1 MYFKNTELRLCNLK
15 IANMRDNI
23 IITVPITLRVDYST
37 TAHQDGSFFIPN
49 ERYYFMPTNIKQ
61 PTTIEQ
67 QIEQLKSRGMIIN
80 DESDIHRWLS
90 TVGYYRLSGYWWMYE
105 ERYPVCVTREH
116 KFKKD
121 TSWDQIKHTYIFDQ
135 KFRRLISTGIEKIE
149 VAVKASWAQYLATH
163 YNTSHPHEDSS
174 IFYKQVCEPST
185 IKGVSTSFDLL
196 VQAYQNSKERFA
208 LHYKTKY
215 PTINT
220 PPIWVSSLLLTLGEL
235 LNWMKGIK
243 KRPDKK
249 AIFANFPFDYK
260 PMQSVLNNLRWVRNV
275 CAHNGR
281 LWNKRTPF
289 VFVPIKDI
297 DSRLIKSS
305 SNNNELDS
313 KIYNTIIAMAEIL
326 KTIDPDY
333 PFIYFIKDLI
343 IHSKYINPKLMG
355 FPDDWEVIPEW
366 KNPSPLPRHVIAKK
380 EKRNKRRSKRK

>member
-1 MYFKNTELRLCNLK
+1 
-15 IANMRDNI
+15 MRDNI
-23 IITVPITLRVDYST
+23 IVTVPITLRVDYST
-37 TAHQDGSFFIPN
+37 AAHQDGSFFIPN

-67 QIEQLKSRGMIIN
+67 QIEQLKSRGMVIN
-80 DESDIHRWLS
+80 EESDIHRWIS

-105 ERYPVCVTREH
+105 ERYPLCAPRNH
-116 KFKKD
+116 KFKEN
-121 TSWDQIKHTYIFDQ
+121 TSWEQVKHTYIFDQ

-163 YNTSHPHEDSS
+163 YNTSHPHEDPS
-174 IFYKQVCEPST
+174 IFQKNVCEPST

-196 VQAYQNSKERFA
+196 VQAYQKSKERFA

-235 LNWMKGIK
+235 LNWMNGIK
-243 KRPDKK
+243 KRHDKR

-305 SNNNELDS
+305 SNSNELDS

-355 FPDDWEVIPEW
+355 FPDNWEVLPEW

>member
-1 MYFKNTELRLCNLK
+1 
-15 IANMRDNI
+15 MRDNI
-23 IITVPITLRVDYST
+23 IVTVPITLRVDYST

-67 QIEQLKSRGMIIN
+67 QIEQLKCRGMIIN
-80 DESDIHRWLS
+80 DESDIYRWLS

-105 ERYPVCVTREH
+105 ERYPSCTPRNH
-116 KFKKD
+116 KFKEN
-121 TSWDQIKHTYIFDQ
+121 TSWDQVKHTYIFDQ

-174 IFYKQVCEPST
+174 IFKKEVCEKST
-185 IKGVSTSFDLL
+185 IQGEKTSFDLL
-196 VQAYQNSKERFA
+196 VQAYQKSKEPFA
-208 LHYKTKY
+208 IHYKTKY
-215 PTINT
+215 SAINT

-235 LNWMKGIK
+235 LNWLDGIK
-243 KRPDKK
+243 ERQDKK
-249 AIFANFPFDYK
+249 AIFSNFPFDYI

-289 VFVPIKDI
+289 VFIPIKSI
-297 DSRLIKSS
+297 EPHLIKSR
-305 SNNNELDS
+305 SNSKKLDS

-326 KTIDPDY
+326 KSIDPDY
-333 PFIYFIKDLI
+333 PFTYFIKDLI

-355 FPDDWEVIPEW
+355 FPDDWEKLSEW
-366 KNPSPLPRHVIAKK
+366 KSPSPLPRHVIAKK

>member
-1 MYFKNTELRLCNLK
+1 MK
-15 IANMRDNI
+15 IANVRDNI
-23 IITVPITLRVDYST
+23 IVTVPITLRVDYST

-80 DESDIHRWLS
+80 DESAIYRWLS

-105 ERYPVCVTREH
+105 ERYPECVPRKH

-121 TSWDQIKHTYIFDQ
+121 TSWDQVKHTYIFDQ

-174 IFYKQVCEPST
+174 IFHKQVCEPST
-185 IKGVSTSFDLL
+185 IKGISTSFDLL

-355 FPDDWEVIPEW
+355 FPDDWEVLPEW

>member
-1 MYFKNTELRLCNLK
+1 
-15 IANMRDNI
+15 MRDNI
-23 IITVPITLRVDYST
+23 IVTVPITLRVDYST

-80 DESDIHRWLS
+80 DESDIHRWIS

-105 ERYPVCVTREH
+105 ERYPSCAPRNH
-116 KFKKD
+116 KFKEN
-121 TSWDQIKHTYIFDQ
+121 TSWEQVKHTYIFDQ

-163 YNTSHPHEDSS
+163 YNTSHPHEDPS
-174 IFYKQVCEPST
+174 IFQKKVCEPST
-185 IKGVSTSFDLL
+185 IKGISTSFDLL
-196 VQAYQNSKERFA
+196 VQAYQKSKERFA

-215 PTINT
+215 PAINT

-235 LNWMKGIK
+235 LNWLKGIK
-243 KRPDKK
+243 KRHDKR

-305 SNNNELDS
+305 SNSNELDS

-355 FPDDWEVIPEW
+355 FPDDWEVLPEW
-366 KNPSPLPRHVIAKK
+366 KSPSPLPRHVIAKK

>member
-1 MYFKNTELRLCNLK
+1 
-15 IANMRDNI
+15 MRDNI
-23 IITVPITLRVDYST
+23 IVTVPITLRVDYST

-105 ERYPVCVTREH
+105 ERYPSCTPRNH

-121 TSWDQIKHTYIFDQ
+121 TSWEQVKHTYIFDQ

-174 IFYKQVCEPST
+174 IFYKGVCEPST

-196 VQAYQNSKERFA
+196 VQAYQKSKERFA

-249 AIFANFPFDYK
+249 AIFANFPFDYT

>member
-1 MYFKNTELRLCNLK
+1 MIFKNNRLRATHLNF
-15 IANMRDNI
+15 ISVSGNI

-37 TAHQDGSFFIPN
+37 AAHQDGSFFVPN
-49 ERYYFMPTNIKQ
+49 ERYYFMVTSIKQ

-67 QIEQLKSRGMIIN
+67 QINQLKTRGMIIH
-80 DESDIHRWLS
+80 DESDIRQWLS

-105 ERYPVCVTREH
+105 ERYPLCSPRNH

-121 TSWDQIKHTYIFDQ
+121 TSWDQVKHTHIFDQ

-149 VAVKASWAQYLATH
+149 VAVKASWAQYLATQ

-174 IFYKQVCEPST
+174 IFKKEVCEKSKT
-185 IKGVSTSFDLL
+185 KGVRTSFDLL
-196 VQAYQNSKERFA
+196 VQSYQKSKEPFA
-208 LHYKTKY
+208 LHYKAKY

-235 LNWMKGIK
+235 LNWINGIK
-243 KRPDKK
+243 RRQDKK
-249 AIFANFPFDYK
+249 AIFANFPFAYK

-297 DSRLIKSS
+297 DSKLIKSS
-305 SNNNELDS
+305 SNSNELDS

-355 FPDDWEVIPEW
+355 FPDDWKALPEW

>member
-105 ERYPVCVTREH
+105 ERYPVCVPREH

>member
-1 MYFKNTELRLCNLK
+1 MGL
-15 IANMRDNI
+15 
-23 IITVPITLRVDYST
+23 
-37 TAHQDGSFFIPN
+37 FFIPN

-105 ERYPVCVTREH
+105 ERYPVCVPREH

>member
-1 MYFKNTELRLCNLK
+1 MHLCNLK
-15 IANMRDNI
+15 IANVRDNI
-23 IITVPITLRVDYST
+23 IVTVPITLRVDYST

-105 ERYPVCVTREH
+105 ERYPVCVPREH

>member
-1 MYFKNTELRLCNLK
+1 
-15 IANMRDNI
+15 
-23 IITVPITLRVDYST
+23 
-37 TAHQDGSFFIPN
+37 
-49 ERYYFMPTNIKQ
+49 MPTNIKQ

-67 QIEQLKSRGMIIN
+67 QIEQLKSRGMLIH
-80 DESDIHRWLS
+80 DELDIHQWLS

-105 ERYPVCVTREH
+105 ERYPSCSPRNH
-116 KFKKD
+116 KFKEG
-121 TSWDQIKHTYIFDQ
+121 TSWDQVKHTYIFDQ

-174 IFYKQVCEPST
+174 IFKRDVCERSEVQ
-185 IKGVSTSFDLL
+185 GVKTAFDLL
-196 VQAYQNSKERFA
+196 VQSYKKSKEPFA

-235 LNWMKGIK
+235 LNWIDGIN
-243 KRPDKK
+243 KRHDKK
-249 AIFANFPFDYK
+249 AIFANFPFDYI

-289 VFVPIKDI
+289 VFIPIKSI
-297 DSRLIKSS
+297 DSRLIKSEPNS
-305 SNNNELDS
+305 KKLDS

-333 PFIYFIKDLI
+333 PFMYFIKDLI
-343 IHSKYINPKLMG
+343 IHSKYINAKLMS
-355 FPDDWEVIPEW
+355 FPDNWRNLSEWEKPT
-366 KNPSPLPRHVIAKK
+366 PLPRHVIAKK
-380 EKRNKRRSKRK
+380 EKRIKRRAKKK